1 MEKKMKKMMAKN
13 SIVLIAN
20 RLLPEGMTWKN
31 TVANTLEISRTNVEY
46 VANSLCRWG
55 PWLYICELIPAR
67 CLMCAKFAKKALRSK
82 KGCDCTKGHI
92 LENGLMLASI
102 ATRNSLVEV
111 NSWFIGTLFYKIF
124 HIPLALNE
132 VKWPFSVYCNDV
144 ESIFY
149 IYESLNGKNL

>member
-1 MEKKMKKMMAKN
+1 MAKQIRITMAKN

-20 RLLPEGMTWKN
+20 RPLPEDMTWKN
-31 TVANTLEISRTNVEY
+31 TVANTLEISLTNVGY

-55 PWLYICELIPAR
+55 PWLYICELILAR
-67 CLMCAKFAKKALRSK
+67 CLMCAIYAKKASRSR

-124 HIPLALNE
+124 HILLALNE
-132 VKWPFSVYCNDV
+132 VKWPISEIYLLIRKVHIVSVN
-144 ESIFY
+144 
-149 IYESLNGKNL
+149 

>member
-1 MEKKMKKMMAKN
+1 MGSILFWVKNVCEKEELPCFLLWFT
-13 SIVLIAN
+13 VLD
-20 RLLPEGMTWKN
+20 
-31 TVANTLEISRTNVEY
+31 TN
-46 VANSLCRWG
+46 LWCRWG

-67 CLMCAKFAKKALRSK
+67 CLMCAIYAKKASRSR

-132 VKWPFSVYCNDV
+132 VKWPFPEIYK
-144 ESIFY
+144 ESPQFVAMM
-149 IYESLNGKNL
+149 